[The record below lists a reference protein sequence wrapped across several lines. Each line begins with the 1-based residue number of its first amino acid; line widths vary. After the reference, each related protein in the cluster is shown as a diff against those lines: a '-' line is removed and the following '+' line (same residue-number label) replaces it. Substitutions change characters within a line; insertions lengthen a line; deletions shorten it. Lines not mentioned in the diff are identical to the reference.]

1 MLFIASI
8 VDWIFRLLTLLVI
21 AHTILSFF
29 MSPWH
34 PVREFTGRLV
44 EPMLAPIRRILP
56 PVGMLDFSPF
66 VLIILLQIIG
76 SIVTRFL
83 INLA

>member
-1 MLFIASI
+1 MLLIANI

-29 MSPWH
+29 VTPWH
-34 PVREFTGRLV
+34 PAREFTGRLV
-44 EPMLAPIRRILP
+44 EPMLSPIRRILP

-66 VLIILLQIIG
+66 VLIILLQVVGTILI
-76 SIVTRFL
+76 RFL